1 MWNFLDE
8 MDKNLLY
15 TYAEVMSG
23 KRKQIQSSKSY
34 TEDRSEHDEIR
45 IAEETRKRA
54 YYLIWFVYRYVLNC
68 ETLDEAMKYADEETF
83 RKFHLYSFSTS
94 NSAIYIGTYK
104 EICFRKAED
113 IPVILEILYNRYDFF
128 EQLEC
133 FIRHTKNV
141 RQTRCKQALEN
152 YRKMFAEIEARKN
165 ED

>member
-1 MWNFLDE
+1 MWDFLDE

-34 TEDRSEHDEIR
+34 TEKRSEDDEIR
-45 IAEETRKRA
+45 TAEETRRRA

-68 ETLDEAMKYADEETF
+68 QTLDEAMEYANEETF

-141 RQTRCKQALEN
+141 RRSRCIKVLEN
-152 YRKMFAEIEARKN
+152 HRKMFAEIEERQKA
-165 ED
+165 E